1 VNQPRPIL
9 SSSATQLALGVRLA
23 ANRRLDNFIAGDNT
37 QALQTIIEYVN
48 GAQTGHLYLQGAR
61 GTGKSHLLQGAC
73 AEMAAR
79 GVQVSYIPLTERAE
93 LKVQILASLAHC
105 ELICVDDIDEIASD
119 SEWQRAIF
127 NLYNEMEGTRTRII
141 FSAQHEPTCLSLADL
156 ASRLQA
162 ALRVIINP
170 ATDIS
175 RAQVLAQR
183 AQAFGFDLD
192 DDAIRYILQH
202 HSRDMHHLVALLD
215 DLDAFSLAAKQ
226 RVSLSLLRKFLR
238 QRDAD
243 RDCSR

>member
-1 VNQPRPIL
+1 
-9 SSSATQLALGVRLA
+9 
-23 ANRRLDNFIAGDNT
+23 
-37 QALQTIIEYVN
+37 
-48 GAQTGHLYLQGAR
+48 
-61 GTGKSHLLQGAC
+61 
-73 AEMAAR
+73 M
-79 GVQVSYIPLTERAE
+79 
-93 LKVQILASLAHC
+93 
-105 ELICVDDIDEIASD
+105 
-119 SEWQRAIF
+119 
-127 NLYNEMEGTRTRII
+127 
-141 FSAQHEPTCLSLADL
+141 

-243 RDCSR
+243 RDCSG